1 LLTDGPG
8 WRWVFFVNVP
18 VGVLAAVLAPRL
30 LPAGRRPAGGPGLDV
45 PGASVAT
52 LGLALLVYGLSQAP
66 SWGWAA
72 PLTWTCLVAALAC
85 LAAFVWIERRARA
98 PLLRLGLLRSR
109 RLAIANLV
117 ALLTTAALAPQVFV
131 LTLYLQGVEGFSA
144 GQTGL
149 LFLVQGAAAILG
161 AVLGSRGIARLGV
174 RPLLV
179 GGRLAATVSLLLLV
193 PLPGR
198 DHLPVLL
205 VALGLLGLGNV
216 CTFVACSVAATHGVA
231 SGDLGVA
238 SGMLYTAQ
246 QVGSALGISILVALA
261 ATRTAGLQ
269 ADGLDP
275 TSALVDG
282 FRWALGGSALL
293 SAIATLSG
301 LVAPP
306 RPPAAEVAPV
316 VPEDQRHAA

>member
-1 LLTDGPG
+1 
-8 WRWVFFVNVP
+8 
-18 VGVLAAVLAPRL
+18 
-30 LPAGRRPAGGPGLDV
+30 
-45 PGASVAT
+45 
-52 LGLALLVYGLSQAP
+52 
-66 SWGWAA
+66 
-72 PLTWTCLVAALAC
+72 
-85 LAAFVWIERRARA
+85 
-98 PLLRLGLLRSR
+98 
-109 RLAIANLV
+109 
-117 ALLTTAALAPQVFV
+117 
-131 LTLYLQGVEGFSA
+131 
-144 GQTGL
+144 
-149 LFLVQGAAAILG
+149 
-161 AVLGSRGIARLGV
+161 VLGSRGIARLGV